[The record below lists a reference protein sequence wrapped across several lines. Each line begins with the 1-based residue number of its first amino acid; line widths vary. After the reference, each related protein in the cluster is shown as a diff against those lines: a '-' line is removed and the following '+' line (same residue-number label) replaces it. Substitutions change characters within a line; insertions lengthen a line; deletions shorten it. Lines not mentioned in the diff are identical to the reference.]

1 LLCTHRVEIL
11 FFVQK
16 RYFSVFSVLSVVNVL
31 FSERRD
37 MRNGA
42 DRLTV
47 PVVLADRVYM
57 SESALAEISLLGG
70 YAWAEAEGDG
80 DLAKK
85 IKGSSAVKI
94 IVSEYVPISARVMDQ
109 APGLKGIIAYGAG
122 YDHVEVK
129 EAAKRMIQVCNCR
142 GENAQAVAELT
153 FAILLALLRRVS
165 RADAWVRAG
174 EWPKAG
180 RILPEWATGEELRG
194 KTLGLVGV
202 GQIGSRVARI
212 AGGFEMK
219 VIAFDPFLKSFPAG
233 LTGVPLEVLLSR
245 ADILSFHA
253 PLTARTEGM
262 IDRRAIERIKPG
274 AVIVNTSRGKIFDE
288 AALGEALAARRIKGA
303 ALDVFADEPIGRDHP
318 LVKMDQVILTPHIG
332 ALSREA
338 GERLAAAVARQS
350 RDILQGRPPECLIQQ

>member
-1 LLCTHRVEIL
+1 
-11 FFVQK
+11 
-16 RYFSVFSVLSVVNVL
+16 
-31 FSERRD
+31 

-80 DLAKK
+80 DLAEK

-180 RILPEWATGEELRG
+180 RILPEWTTGEELRG

-233 LTGVPLEVLLSR
+233 VTGVPLEVLLSR

-303 ALDVFADEPIGRDHP
+303 ALDVFADEPLPPYSP
-318 LVKMDQVILTPHIG
+318 LWEMPTVVVSPHS
-332 ALSREA
+332 ASTSDRENRRITDLFCDNLRRYLA
-338 GERLAAAVARQS
+338 GQELRNVLNPQRMY
-350 RDILQGRPPECLIQQ
+350 